1 MWTNGFCKL
10 PFFSVKHRW
19 KTALIGAGIRG
30 GEHLEA
36 LVSLSDRFEL
46 AAICDLRPAQASRLA
61 AKIDVHT
68 STDARTLLQ
77 AERPDYLL
85 VAVGLEDRAAVWKSL
100 ESAACFPRAILLEK
114 PLAASAEELERLR
127 DWLRDKGTALIGGL
141 QLRFSPEF
149 QHLREA
155 LVSGNPGRLLH
166 VEASC
171 LSVAWDQGPHLFD
184 LVSWLLLGER
194 IERLDATS
202 ASQETLRRENARA
215 CAAGIPL
222 ETLPEPAWLQAH
234 LLFASGLSASL
245 NCGPL
250 ASSPNPG
257 GSPWLQI
264 HIRVFAEDGIYE
276 ACSAAFFKSPETAQG
291 FSIETYRGATRAL
304 HASVADF
311 LDGQEASPDLPRDD
325 RVAFGQATF
334 AAALYQALPRP
345 PNTEA
350 PLEAPVTE
358 LQPWITILLPL
369 LDERGHGRD
378 CIAAWVNDQTA
389 APNSYRLAVYS
400 NGTLPELEKKAD
412 ALLRP
417 HDLLRI
423 HPFRDEMEMYDAGV
437 RAAQTPWIFLTEP
450 HCLPDPDLLV
460 ELRSYLKRE
469 AMDGCCIR
477 STLGWFHPLAR
488 QEADLFERGFRGWSR
503 PGAWQ
508 KVILRGL
515 ALKRELFL
523 EAGGFEVEYSRFAEW
538 ALAARLNEM
547 RVKLGYASG
556 AVVRHFDSTCLK
568 LLGSFIEEF
577 TRGECRY
584 RESHEEAYCRRYFG
598 SPAEWEG
605 ANFFNPELCGAALGL
620 LLKSPSWGRWWRN
633 LAGRL
638 FLQVLTGGKADR
650 WRKEAAVWCLRL
662 RLNLLAACGKTN
674 LNLYQRFYQARTELA
689 RLRYLNDT
697 PRPEPKCSAAD
708 PPASLTEWP
717 SQALFHVHPAEQ
729 WEGKSFR
736 WMGPAAALRLP
747 RHWRDGTLRLA
758 LLEGIRAPEDLTPRA
773 MLGGRRLHIL
783 AAGKQVFEIEL
794 PACRKNPEA
803 EEWLYFFQAPLAALA
818 PETRDLALP
827 VESVTFHIKAS
838 S

>member
-1 MWTNGFCKL
+1 VWTNGFYKL
-10 PFFSVKHRW
+10 PFSYVKHRW

-30 GEHLEA
+30 GEHLDA
-36 LVSLSDRFEL
+36 LVSLPDRFEL

-61 AKIDVHT
+61 AKIDART

-77 AERPDYLL
+77 AECPDYLL

-114 PLAASAEELERLR
+114 PLAGSAEELERLR
-127 DWLRDKGTALIGGL
+127 AWLRDKGTALIGGL

-149 QHLREA
+149 QHLRDA

-171 LSVAWDQGPHLFD
+171 LSVARDQGPHLFD
-184 LVSWLLLGER
+184 LVSWLLPGER

-202 ASQETLRRENARA
+202 ASLETLRREHARA

-222 ETLPEPAWLQAH
+222 ETLPEPAWLQAR
-234 LLFASGLSASL
+234 LLFASGLNASL
-245 NCGPL
+245 SCGPL
-250 ASSPNPG
+250 AASPNPG

-264 HIRVFAEDGIYE
+264 HIRVFAENGIYE
-276 ACSAAFFKSPETAQG
+276 ACSAAFFKSPKTEQG

-304 HASVADF
+304 HAGVADF
-311 LDGQEASPDLPRDD
+311 LDGHEASPDLPRDD
-325 RVAFGQATF
+325 RVASGQATY
-334 AAALYQALPRP
+334 AAALHQALSQP
-345 PNTEA
+345 PNAEA
-350 PLEAPVTE
+350 LPKAPVTE
-358 LQPWITILLPL
+358 SQLWITILLPL

-423 HPFRDEMEMYDAGV
+423 HPFRHEIEMYDAGV

-460 ELRSYLKRE
+460 ELRGYLNRE

-477 STLGWFHPLAR
+477 STLAWFHPLAR
-488 QEADLFERGFRGWSR
+488 QEADLYEQGFRGWSR

-508 KVILRGL
+508 KVILRGF

-556 AVVRHFDSTCLK
+556 AVVRHFDAACLK

-584 RESHEEAYCRRYFG
+584 RESHEEAYCRRYFN
-598 SPAEWEG
+598 SPPEWEG
-605 ANFFNPELCGAALGL
+605 ANSFNPELCRASLGL
-620 LLKSPSWGRWWRN
+620 LLKSPSGGHWWRN

-638 FLQVLTGGKADR
+638 FLQVLTGGKADL
-650 WRKEAAVWCLRL
+650 WRKEAAVWCLGL

-674 LNLYQRFYQARTELA
+674 LNLYQRFYQGRTELA

-717 SQALFHVHPAEQ
+717 SQALFHVHSAEQ
-729 WEGKSFR
+729 WKGKPFR

-758 LLEGIRAPEDLTPRA
+758 LLEGIRAPEDLTPQA
-773 MLGGRRLHIL
+773 MLGGKRLHIL

-794 PACRKNPEA
+794 PACGKKPEA
-803 EEWLYFFQAPLAALA
+803 VEWLYFFQAPLAAQA

-827 VESVTFHIKAS
+827 VESVTFHVKVS